1 VKGFPSFNPL
11 AFTHAPL
18 DVTISMLCEDLILE
32 TLFGIEFSKFMVYF
46 GEELVTFGYV
56 VGVFLPRKFQ
66 LILRIFELVSQ
77 EDKTRSLSDQSLYGR
92 ALEV

>member
-1 VKGFPSFNPL
+1 MKN
-11 AFTHAPL
+11 
-18 DVTISMLCEDLILE
+18 
-32 TLFGIEFSKFMVYF
+32 LFGTVFTKFMVYF
-46 GEELVTFGYV
+46 GEELATFGYV